1 MNGFRERMHVHV
13 EEVRKHLHAFQD
25 DAGQGVSRKLDLE
38 KEERLLNRM
47 ADLEPCDECES
58 GLMELGEEYKRLR
71 ARLPELEKS
80 DVRSHRKVLNKLL
93 NHVHKV
99 HKVVPQNYYIGV
111 FMPLGLTFGMLIGL
125 GFLENMVYGFTLG
138 ISIGIAIGA
147 GLDAK
152 SKKDGLT
159 F

>member
-1 MNGFRERMHVHV
+1 MYVHV
-13 EEVRKHLHAFQD
+13 EELKKHLLELKHTADQQAVAKMD
-25 DAGQGVSRKLDLE
+25 LDKVERLMNRMVDLE
-38 KEERLLNRM
+38 L
-47 ADLEPCDECES
+47 CDECES
-58 GLMELGEEYKRLR
+58 GLMELGEEYKRLKMK
-71 ARLPELEKS
+71 AHELEKS
-80 DVRSHRKVLNKLL
+80 DLRSHRKVLNKLL

-99 HKVVPQNYYIGV
+99 HKIVPQNYYMGV

-138 ISIGIAIGA
+138 ISFGLAIGA

-152 SKKDGLT
+152 SKKEGLT